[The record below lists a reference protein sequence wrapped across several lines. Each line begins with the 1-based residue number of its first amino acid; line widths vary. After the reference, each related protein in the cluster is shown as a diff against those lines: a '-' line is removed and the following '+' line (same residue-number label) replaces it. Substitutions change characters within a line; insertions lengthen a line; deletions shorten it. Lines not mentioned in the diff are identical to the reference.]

1 MASISHAAPDDKW
14 IEKFARFG
22 YVAKG
27 AVYVLIG
34 GFTAAAAFGSG
45 GQKAGK
51 ATVLKTI
58 ENIPGGTV
66 ILAILALGLLGY
78 AVWRFTQ
85 AIKDTENDGTDGKGM
100 IKRIG
105 YVISGL
111 MYGFLAYYAIKLIT
125 QAGSS
130 GGGSRETLTAKLL
143 AQPMGQWL
151 VGLVALGF
159 IIKGV
164 RQRYKAYTGKFK
176 EKVQQSSISADKK
189 RMFTKWGRFG
199 FYSRG
204 VILLIVG
211 YMFIKAAIQSNPSQ
225 AGGTQEAFGWIQE
238 QSYGPY
244 LMGIIAIGLIGFG
257 VWSFIQARYRTMDG
271 INWRS

>member
-85 AIKDTENDGTDGKGM
+85 AIKDTENAGTDGKGM

-159 IIKGV
+159 IIKGI
-164 RQRYKAYTGKFK
+164 RQIYKAYTGKFK

-211 YMFIKAAIQSNPSQ
+211 YMFIKAAIQANPSQ

-244 LMGIIAIGLIGFG
+244 LMGLIAIGLIGFG
-257 VWSFIQARYRTMDG
+257 VWSFIQAKYRTMDG